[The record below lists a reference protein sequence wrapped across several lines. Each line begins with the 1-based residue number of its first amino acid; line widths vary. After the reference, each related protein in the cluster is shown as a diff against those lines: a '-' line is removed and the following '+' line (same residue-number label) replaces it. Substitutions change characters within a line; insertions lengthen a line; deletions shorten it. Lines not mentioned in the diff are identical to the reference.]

1 MVAGPS
7 VTGMP
12 DDVHEQTEGPLRAR
26 RGPLTT
32 PTPRALHH
40 RLGFWSMEQTSLSDA
55 KAHLSAYAADVVRTH
70 NRISITRNGRR
81 ELVLMSAEDLDALE
95 ETLDVLRDERLVR
108 ELSEARREVADGQ
121 VTFERPVWS
130 GPSADVP

>member
-1 MVAGPS
+1 
-7 VTGMP
+7 
-12 DDVHEQTEGPLRAR
+12 
-26 RGPLTT
+26 
-32 PTPRALHH
+32 
-40 RLGFWSMEQTSLSDA
+40 MEQTSLSDA

-81 ELVLMSAEDLDALE
+81 ELVLMSADDLDALE
-95 ETLDVLRDERLVR
+95 ETLDVLRDERLVQ

-121 VTFERPVWS
+121 VTFERPAWS